1 MISPSLISKPNSFP
15 RRLEPGLLQVSRC
28 LRKRRRPTTRSP
40 LRFDNPSE
48 PLRQSRNLDR
58 QMRRRSSAL
67 PPLRNSPR
75 PARQNDQTAAE
86 ACPSLLSPCLVPV
99 YRWAVQEAEVS
110 LDPDLLE
117 GVDISLDDPPITYSD
132 PASFSDL
139 LVAAACLFMI
149 DRLIVFSQTANVVL
163 LGYHGH
169 RQMDHCIPCGQKAS
183 ETRCGRSRAK
193 RFASAW
199 SRCSSAPGERE
210 SGQQQQ
216 DPSEADDGSMEGG
229 CDEMGHGGV
238 I

>member
-15 RRLEPGLLQVSRC
+15 RRLDPGLLQVSGC
-28 LRKRRRPTTRSP
+28 LRNRRRPTTRSP
-40 LRFDNPSE
+40 LRSDNPSE

-75 PARQNDQTAAE
+75 PASQNDQTAAE

-99 YRWAVQEAEVS
+99 YKWAVQEAEVS

-117 GVDISLDDPPITYSD
+117 GVDMSLDDSPITYSD
-132 PASFSDL
+132 RASFSAL

-149 DRLIVFSQTANVVL
+149 DRLIVSSQTANVVL
-163 LGYHGH
+163 LVSHGH
-169 RQMDHCIPCGQKAS
+169 HQMDHCIPCGQKKAS
-183 ETRCGRSRAK
+183 ETRCGRSRAN

-199 SRCSSAPGERE
+199 SSCSSAPGERE
-210 SGQQQQ
+210 SGQQQQQ
-216 DPSEADDGSMEGG
+216 DPSEADDGSMEGDAMKWDM
-229 CDEMGHGGV
+229 CV
-238 I
+238 